1 LLLTEAAS
9 GLFTSPILKPAPG
22 HRSCWPGWRR
32 RLADLASQHR
42 VGTDFPE
49 EKNWMQ
55 GLVSRLRRSLL
66 ALSTAGVLAAGMAV
80 AGAPPVAAEY
90 GNSAVYQVEISGNL
104 TGSSGYGVWL
114 WIALNADGSGDYAGS
129 DCGHSPGGGGAA
141 PVLGDATWTMSG
153 DTLIINGVSLLG
165 GQVPVV
171 ITVPSAY
178 GHYRYDTISAVFH
191 TPFLPFIPG
200 WTIVQVAP

>member
-1 LLLTEAAS
+1 M
-9 GLFTSPILKPAPG
+9 LKPAPT
-22 HRSCWPGWRR
+22 HRSCWPDWRK

-42 VGTDFPE
+42 VGADFQE

-66 ALSTAGVLAAGMAV
+66 ALGTGGALAAGMAV

-114 WIALNADGSGDYAGS
+114 WIELNADGSGDYAGS

-141 PVLGDATWTMSG
+141 SARGDATWTMAG
-153 DTLIINGVSLLG
+153 DTLIIDGVSLFG

-178 GHYRYDTISAVFH
+178 GHYTYDTISAVFH
-191 TPFLPFIPG
+191 TPFMPFIPG